1 MIKRIFTDFV
11 VALGIAS
18 FFLIVQL
25 LSNFLHYGTFV
36 FMA

>member
-11 VALGIAS
+11 VALGITS

>member
-1 MIKRIFTDFV
+1 MIKRIFSNFV
-11 VALGIAS
+11 IALGITS

-25 LSNFLHYGTFV
+25 LSNYLHYGTFI